1 MGKDLIKLLMSK
13 LDPKW
18 VPAIVA
24 GVSLLFTIIYLI
36 YTKKRLEEE
45 KQVLK
50 AQLAIAKSSGLDP
63 LIEKSQEESMLA
75 ATESARLKKQIQES
89 RDRISLLTSNAA
101 DSKAK
106 LAKATSWGDLKL

>member
-1 MGKDLIKLLMSK
+1 MGTDLIKLMLSK

-75 ATESARLKKQIQES
+75 AAESAKINKQIRES
-89 RDRISLLTSNAA
+89 KDRIELLKSNALA
-101 DSKAK
+101 SRSK
-106 LAKATSWGDLKL
+106 LAKATSWGDLNL